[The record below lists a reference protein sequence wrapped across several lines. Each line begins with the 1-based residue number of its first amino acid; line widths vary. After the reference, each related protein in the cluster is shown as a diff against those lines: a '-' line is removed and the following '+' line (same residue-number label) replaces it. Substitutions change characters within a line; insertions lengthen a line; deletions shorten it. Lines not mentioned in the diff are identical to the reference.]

1 MMTMVQ
7 APTPDRPED
16 KLVEFMTANNFSKT
30 DIYAALQN
38 IEEANMVLYSKEWDI
53 KCKNN
58 YVWVKGEL
66 TQ

>member
-7 APTPDRPED
+7 APDRPED
-16 KLVEFMTANNFSKT
+16 KLVEFMISNNFSKA

-38 IEEANMVLYSKEWDI
+38 IEEANMVLYSEEWNI
-53 KCKNN
+53 KCQNN

>member
-16 KLVEFMTANNFSKT
+16 KLVEFMTANNFSKA

-38 IEEANMVLYSKEWDI
+38 IEEANMVLYSEEWNI
-53 KCKNN
+53 KCQNN